1 MRNKESLGG
10 LHPLGSFEIT
20 SGAMYA
26 TDPCYDRET
35 TQDTLLTNV
44 ANGRWSAS
52 VLVEDEGGAWGGRNS
67 VIYAYHA
74 NGSPEWTLNFVEV
87 PDFEVGVD
95 SGQAGFFDA
104 SRYVGGEDEAFY
116 DRVCELTLEGLC
128 AGVIDFG
135 AVSSSGYGDGSYRCF
150 VAKNPQGEIVAAK
163 IVFIDDEPFGDE
175 AEAKDDESGWN

>member
-1 MRNKESLGG
+1 MQNKKPLGG
-10 LHPLGSFEIT
+10 LYPLGTFEIT
-20 SGAMYA
+20 AGAMYA
-26 TDPCYDRET
+26 TDPCYNRET

-67 VIYAYHA
+67 VIYAHLA
-74 NGSPEWTLNFVEV
+74 NAAPDWAFNFVEV

-104 SRYVGGEDEAFY
+104 ARYVGGDDEAFY
-116 DRVCELTLEGLC
+116 DQVCELTLEGIC

-150 VAKNPQGEIVAAK
+150 VAKNLQGEIVAAK
-163 IVFIDDEPFGDE
+163 IVFIEEEEMLDDDADE
-175 AEAKDDESGWN
+175 GRWY